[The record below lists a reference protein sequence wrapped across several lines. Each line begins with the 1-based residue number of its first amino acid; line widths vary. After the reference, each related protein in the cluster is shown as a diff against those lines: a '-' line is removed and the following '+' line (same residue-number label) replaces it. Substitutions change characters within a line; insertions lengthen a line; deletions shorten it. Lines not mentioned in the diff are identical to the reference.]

1 MVEPRSSPSPPR
13 CARCSAELQPG
24 GGDLYLV
31 NIEAIAD
38 PYPPVF
44 SDEDLRRDPR
54 EEIERILGDLRHLS
68 AEEAMNQVYRRT
80 AILLCGRCYRAWI
93 EDPTGRS
100 NE

>member
-1 MVEPRSSPSPPR
+1 MVAPRSSPPPLR

-54 EEIERILGDLRHLS
+54 EQIERILGELRHLS

-93 EDPTGRS
+93 EDPAGRF
-100 NE
+100 EA

>member
-1 MVEPRSSPSPPR
+1 MVAPRSSSTPR
-13 CARCSAELQPG
+13 CARCLAELQPG
-24 GGDLYLV
+24 RGDLYLV

-44 SDEDLRRDPR
+44 TDEDLRRDPR
-54 EEIERILGDLRHLS
+54 EEIERILGEMGRLS

-93 EDPTGRS
+93 EDPAGRS
-100 NE
+100 NQ

>member
-1 MVEPRSSPSPPR
+1 M
-13 CARCSAELQPG
+13 
-24 GGDLYLV
+24 

-54 EEIERILGDLRHLS
+54 KEIERILAELRHLS

-93 EDPTGRS
+93 EDPAGRS